1 MTWCAILLSVL
12 ALCACAATP
21 PAASDSWVQSSE
33 QIHRLARAG
42 QLTPL
47 QEQERLRDAFVRAH
61 GPEPEAMRFYAYTIS
76 LMRSAED
83 GTLSSEQARALIRAR
98 EQEVIAEREALE
110 RVRHRAGYDYQTN

>member
-1 MTWCAILLSVL
+1 
-12 ALCACAATP
+12 
-21 PAASDSWVQSSE
+21 
-33 QIHRLARAG
+33 
-42 QLTPL
+42 
-47 QEQERLRDAFVRAH
+47 
-61 GPEPEAMRFYAYTIS
+61 MRFYAYTIS